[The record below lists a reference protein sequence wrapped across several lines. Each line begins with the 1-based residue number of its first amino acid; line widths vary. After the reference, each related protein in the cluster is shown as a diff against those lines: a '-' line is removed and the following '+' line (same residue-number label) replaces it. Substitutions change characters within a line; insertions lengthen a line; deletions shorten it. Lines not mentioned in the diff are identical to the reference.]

1 MTDRVRVVTVDR
13 VDGIVTV
20 ERVTLLTVTLLT
32 VTLLTELT
40 ELLLLIE
47 LSLLTELTPVLDCL
61 MKMLIV
67 CRFAELTTAIFL

>member
-1 MTDRVRVVTVDR
+1 MTDRVRVVIVDR

-32 VTLLTELT
+32 ELM

-47 LSLLTELTPVLDCL
+47 LSLLTELMPVLDCL